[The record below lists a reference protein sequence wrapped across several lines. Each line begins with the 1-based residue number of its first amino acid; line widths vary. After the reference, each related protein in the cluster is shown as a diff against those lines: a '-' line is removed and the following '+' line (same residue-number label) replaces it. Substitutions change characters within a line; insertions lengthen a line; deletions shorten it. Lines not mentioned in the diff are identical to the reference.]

1 MPIINPSITSG
12 TYKTD
17 TLVSCESFCCHCCLS
32 SDLEHILNLKAEKI
46 KLTLNGF
53 NSTETIA
60 SEEDDLTVTSESIRK
75 TPFCSG
81 RAYVKDDLNLG
92 SVLINNS
99 KLPRKYSHL
108 EHGNLEHVERIKG
121 QDVYEYILPLD

>member
-1 MPIINPSITSG
+1 MQLKRNQSRTLKLHLCNTVMSAKCLMPIINPSITSG

-17 TLVSCESFCCHCCLS
+17 TLVSCESSCCHCCLS

-60 SEEDDLTVTSESIRK
+60 SEEDELVRMK
-75 TPFCSG
+75 HQM
-81 RAYVKDDLNLG
+81 Y
-92 SVLINNS
+92 
-99 KLPRKYSHL
+99 
-108 EHGNLEHVERIKG
+108 
-121 QDVYEYILPLD
+121 